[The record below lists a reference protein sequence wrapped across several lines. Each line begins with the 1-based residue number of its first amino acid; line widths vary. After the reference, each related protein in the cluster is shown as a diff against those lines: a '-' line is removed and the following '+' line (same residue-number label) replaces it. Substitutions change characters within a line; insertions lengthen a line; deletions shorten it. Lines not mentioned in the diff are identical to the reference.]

1 VSLTNVPVPLQFS
14 FKAQEHGPRLGGAK
28 EAQLHEIARGR
39 RLGVN
44 ARSRGAA
51 ATLVFGCWSRTA
63 LVPSSSSVTGGQLGA
78 RPHRCKLQSG

>member
-1 VSLTNVPVPLQFS
+1 MSLTNVPVPLQFS

-51 ATLVFGCWSRTA
+51 VTLVVGC
-63 LVPSSSSVTGGQLGA
+63 
-78 RPHRCKLQSG
+78 